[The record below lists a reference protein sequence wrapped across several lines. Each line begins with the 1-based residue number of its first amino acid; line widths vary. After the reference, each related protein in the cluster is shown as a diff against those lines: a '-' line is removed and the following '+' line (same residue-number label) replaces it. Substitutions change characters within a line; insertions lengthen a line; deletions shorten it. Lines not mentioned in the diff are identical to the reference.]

1 MKLKKIAS
9 LVLAGVMAVSMLAG
23 CGTGNNTG
31 DKDVVVTTGVN
42 ASSVIAKLDKGT
54 TDIIKFSASSSL
66 QNHLSTV
73 ANTLGGLALTEITDE
88 QLGELA
94 DHLAWLA
101 DVDVVE
107 DFKDND
113 NPETMIYM
121 GQMLNN
127 VSVDYVVRYIAE
139 QIDSEVAKLALEENN
154 AADLDDI
161 KDKTEYVKYSYAGD
175 MAVVKVESF
184 DGYVGYVYAYTITR
198 TPTDA
203 KVEL

>member
-73 ANTLGGLALTEITDE
+73 ANALGDLALGDIDE
-88 QLGELA
+88 QLGDLA
-94 DHLAWLA
+94 NQLAWLA

-107 DFKDND
+107 DFGDND
-113 NPETMIYM
+113 KPETMIYM

-139 QIDSEVAKLALEENN
+139 QIDAEIAGLALEENN
-154 AADLDDI
+154 ADDLEGIEDE
-161 KDKTEYVKYSYAGD
+161 TEYVKYSYAGD
-175 MAVVKVESF
+175 MAVVKVESY

>member
-42 ASSVIAKLDKGT
+42 ASSVIAKLDKET
-54 TDIIKFSASSSL
+54 TDIVKFSASSSL

-73 ANTLGGLALTEITDE
+73 ANALGDLALGDLDDK
-88 QLGELA
+88 LGDLA
-94 DHLAWLA
+94 NQLAWLA

-107 DFKDND
+107 DFEDND

-139 QIDSEVAKLALEENN
+139 QIDEEIADLALEENN
-154 AADLDDI
+154 AAELEDI
-161 KDKTEYVKYSYAGD
+161 EDKTEYVKYSYAGD
-175 MAVVKVESF
+175 MAVVKVESY